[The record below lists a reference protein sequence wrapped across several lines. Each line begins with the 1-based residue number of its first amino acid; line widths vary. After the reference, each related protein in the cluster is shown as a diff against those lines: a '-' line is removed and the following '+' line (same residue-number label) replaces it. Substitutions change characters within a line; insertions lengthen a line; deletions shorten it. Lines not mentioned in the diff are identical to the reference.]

1 MQRAAA
7 TDAHTSRADQH
18 PARTFVPAAVLFD
31 FDGVIVHSE
40 PLHLLAFQTVA
51 AEEKIELT
59 EDEYYRDL
67 IGFDD
72 KGAWRFLFEK
82 QGRELDPKTF
92 LRVMTRKSEVMREQI
107 ERRAYHALP
116 GVEEFVR
123 GLWRSVPLGI
133 CSGALR
139 EEIELMLEG
148 VALRDCFS
156 VITAAEDVDVGKPD
170 PRGYV
175 LTAQRIAEKMSR
187 KLLRPAQCLVIED
200 AVSVATRAQ
209 EAGFAVLGVATTYPQ
224 PAWPAEILTV
234 PSLKPEDVLKVLPKL
249 PILE

>member
-1 MQRAAA
+1 MPRAAA
-7 TDAHTSRADQH
+7 TDTHASRDRLR
-18 PARTFVPAAVLFD
+18 PDRSFVPAAVLFD

-40 PLHLLAFQTVA
+40 PLHLFAFQTVA
-51 AEEKIELT
+51 AEEKIELS
-59 EDEYYRDL
+59 EEEYYRDL

-72 KGAWRFLFEK
+72 KGAWRFVFEK
-82 QGRELDPKTF
+82 RGRELDPKTF
-92 LRVMTRKSEVMREQI
+92 LRMMTRKSEVMREQI

-123 GLWRSVPLGI
+123 GLWRNVPLGI

-170 PRGYV
+170 PRGYA
-175 LTAQRIAEKMSR
+175 LTAQRIAEKMGR
-187 KLLRPAQCLVIED
+187 KSLPPAQCLVIED

-209 EAGFAVLGVATTYPQ
+209 AAGFAVLGVATTYPQ
-224 PAWPAEILTV
+224 AAWPPGILTA
-234 PSLKPEDVLKVLPKL
+234 PSLRPEDVKKLLPRL
-249 PILE
+249 PILQ